1 MLVLNIVSAV
11 IWDPERTAI
20 LLPYIDWPVAWY
32 GILFAT
38 GFFLGYLTALKLITT
53 VFNDREKAEVFTDRL
68 VWYITAGMIIG
79 ARLGHVFFYDWEIYR
94 HNLLS
99 IPKIWEGGLASHGGA
114 LGVILALLIF
124 CWRNRE
130 IRFLSLLDIVCVST
144 GIVGMFIRLGNFMNQ
159 EILGLPTTMPWGI
172 IFGHPADGS
181 FPEPRHPVQIYEA
194 IGYFAIYLFLCSKWN
209 RWRTYP
215 GMCSGLFFILLF
227 TFRFIIE
234 WFKALQSLSMEGNS
248 PLLMGQWLSIPFVIL
263 GIMIFYFSRS
273 DFSLGRK

>member
-53 VFNDREKAEVFTDRL
+53 LFNDREKAEVFTDRL

-130 IRFLSLLDIVCVST
+130 IRFLSLLDIICVST